1 MKTVGDLRINASE
14 RRSVVILMLWAGGWM
29 VLLSPLIPDQVFGQE
44 DQSFED
50 LAVVYQH
57 EVLPLLKQFCTD
69 CHSTQEKEGEL
80 DLERFG
86 QFRYVRMDPAVWQ
99 KVDDM
104 LRMKEM
110 PPADSTQPSP
120 SQFRMLRNWVSGY
133 LNTEARAQAGD
144 PGPVVLRRLNNAEY
158 TYTLRE
164 LTQISTLDP
173 AREFPSDGAAGE
185 GFTNTGNA
193 LVMSPALFRKYLDAA
208 QETARHVVLLPQGFR
223 FSPYQ
228 TRRDWTDELLAK
240 IRSFYS
246 RYSQTIILGAGKEV
260 GNKNVHSD
268 LRIGKTGQLPLKEYF
283 IATIAERDA
292 LASGSRTFVDVAQ
305 ERGLSTRYLKTLW
318 KALTSQIP
326 SDLMD
331 DLRARWHEATVK
343 EVSVL
348 INEVTSWQRG
358 LWTFGPVGLIGRT
371 GGPTRWMEPK
381 DPLVSSQELRFP
393 IPKRTDNEDEEDV
406 IFYLVL
412 TDAGDG
418 NEHDHVRFQQPRL
431 VAEDMPDILLEDIEG
446 LDVALLFS
454 KFSRNQKTGPDSFSA
469 SAPAVIPIQ
478 IPAHIASG
486 REFVTTMVLSD
497 ESVNRGSV
505 QVEVTSGEPD
515 CLSPGLL
522 PSECVVDFS
531 TVTQVFSDSRAVS
544 FLRPIVV
551 GEKSD
556 TRMRFLRSMEE
567 HRSLFP
573 AAICYT
579 QIVPIDEVLTLTL
592 FYREDD
598 HFVRLMLDERER
610 TELDHLWDEFHYV
623 SHSALLHADA
633 LELLLETMSSN
644 LNKGPNEL
652 VQYKSMKPLSEPF
665 MDRAELFRKTLIENE
680 APQLESLIAFATRAY
695 RRPLEKHE
703 AKGLLIL
710 YQTLRKE
717 EVPHEEAFRL
727 TLVRVLTAPEF
738 LYRLEDRRLLVA
750 SFANSSSSDQPSSH
764 PVSNHEL
771 ASRLSYFLWSTMPDD
786 RLRADADAL
795 QLVDTDRLLGHARRM
810 LKDDRIRRLAIE
822 FACQWLQIREFD
834 QLDEKSE
841 VHFPRF
847 AELRADMYEESI
859 LFFTDL
865 FQSDRSILSIID
877 ADHVFVNA
885 SLAEHYGIKG
895 VRGSEWR
902 RVDRVH
908 QYQRGG
914 ILGQATF
921 LSRQSGASRSNP
933 ILRGN
938 FIFETLLGNRM
949 PRPPKEVPEL
959 PGSIPNGLSE
969 RAMFEQHT
977 TVAACAK
984 CHDRIDP
991 YGFVLDSFDAIGR
1004 FRDTDSTGHKIDT
1017 QTTLEDGTQIEG
1029 LDGLREYLLKDRR
1042 DSFVYQFCKKLLGYA
1057 LGRAVQLSDKS
1068 LIDEM
1073 MLRLSENDYHFSV
1086 LIETIVSSDQFREIR
1101 GKPMHKES

>member
-1 MKTVGDLRINASE
+1 MKTVEDLRINARV
-14 RRSVVILMLWAGGWM
+14 RRIAVILMLWATGWM
-29 VLLSPLIPDQVFGQE
+29 VLLPLLVPDQVFGQQE
-44 DQSFED
+44 QSFED
-50 LAVVYQH
+50 LEVVYQQ
-57 EVLPLLKQFCTD
+57 EVRPLLKQFCTD

-86 QFRYVRMDPAVWQ
+86 QFSHVRLDPAVWQ

-104 LRMKEM
+104 LRMREM
-110 PPADSTQPSP
+110 PPEDSTQPSP

-133 LNTEARAQAGD
+133 LDTEARTQAGD
-144 PGPVVLRRLNNAEY
+144 PGAVVLRRLNNAEY
-158 TYTLRE
+158 TYTLRD

-193 LVMSPALFRKYLDAA
+193 LVMSPALLRKYLDAA

-246 RYSQTIILGAGKEV
+246 RYSQTIILGTGEKV

-283 IATIAERDA
+283 SATIAERDA
-292 LASGSRTFVDVAQ
+292 LASGSRTFVEVAR
-305 ERGLSTRYLKTLW
+305 ERGLSARYLKTLW
-318 KALTSQIP
+318 MSLTSQVP

-331 DLRARWHEATVK
+331 DLRAHWRDATLE

-348 INEVTSWQRG
+348 INDVRSWQRG

-371 GGPTRWMEPK
+371 GGSTRWMEPE
-381 DPLVSSQELRFP
+381 DPLVSRQELRFP
-393 IPKRTDNEDEEDV
+393 IPKRADNEDEEDV

-418 NEHDHVRFQQPRL
+418 NKHDHVRFQQPRL
-431 VAEDMPDILLEDIEG
+431 VAEDMPDLLLEDIEG

-454 KFSRNQKTGPDSFSA
+454 KFARDQKSGPDFFSA
-469 SAPAVIPIQ
+469 SAPAVIPIR
-478 IPAHIASG
+478 IPAQIASG
-486 REFVTTMVLSD
+486 REFITTVVLSD
-497 ESVNRGSV
+497 ESANRGSV

-522 PSECVVDFS
+522 PSECIVDFS

-544 FLRPIVV
+544 FVRPIVV
-551 GEKSD
+551 GEKSEI
-556 TRMRFLRSMEE
+556 RKRISRAMEE

-623 SHSALLHADA
+623 SHSDLLHADA

-652 VQYKSMKPLSEPF
+652 VQYESMKPLSEPF
-665 MDRAELFRKTLIENE
+665 MDRADLFRKILIENE
-680 APQLESLIAFATRAY
+680 AQQLKSLIAFTTRAY
-695 RRPLEKHE
+695 RRPLGNHE
-703 AKGLLIL
+703 SEGLRTL
-710 YQTLRKE
+710 YQTLREE

-727 TLVRVLTAPEF
+727 TIARVLTAPEF
-738 LYRLEDRRLLVA
+738 LYRLEDRRLLTA
-750 SFANSSSSDQPSSH
+750 SFPHSGSSDQPSSH

-786 RLRADADAL
+786 QLRADADAL
-795 QLVDTDRLLGHARRM
+795 RLVDPDRLLGHARRM

-822 FACQWLQIREFD
+822 FTCQWLQIHDFD

-865 FQSDRSILSIID
+865 FQSNRSVLSIID

-895 VRGSEWR
+895 VEGSEWR
-902 RVDRVH
+902 RVDKVR

-914 ILGQATF
+914 LLSHATF

-977 TVAACAK
+977 AVAACAK

-1004 FRDTDSTGHKIDT
+1004 FRDTDSTGYKIDT
-1017 QTTLEDGTQIEG
+1017 QTTLEDGTQIDG
-1029 LDGLREYLLKDRR
+1029 LEGLREYLLKDRR
-1042 DSFVYQFCKKLLGYA
+1042 DAFLHQFCRKLLGYA